1 MFSKN
6 IKMLFLDFR
15 NGLIKLDLILINI
28 SDYMLSFFYS
38 AIIKEKKTLMY
49 SLAKF
54 SKEIFRI
61 LKLHISDT
69 CFIIFTFM
77 FKICVMLKFSII
89 AHNTYDFFFKYS
101 VLNF

>member
-6 IKMLFLDFR
+6 IKTLFLDFR

-28 SDYMLSFFYS
+28 SDDMLSFLHS

-61 LKLHISDT
+61 LKLHISDY
-69 CFIIFTFM
+69 M
-77 FKICVMLKFSII
+77 FHHFYFYV
-89 AHNTYDFFFKYS
+89 
-101 VLNF
+101 